1 MSGAVAARVEDE
13 RWVPPAETGGRS
25 LVTSLGI
32 IEGEVL
38 LYLDV
43 HGATPVRRLI
53 RELEWPSPLVTMAV
67 GALIREGLVR
77 ASQHELEVIVAPRR
91 PPAGGGLS
99 LVLEP
104 VPEVWGGS
112 P

>member
-1 MSGAVAARVEDE
+1 MHDALVARVGG
-13 RWVPPAETGGRS
+13 PPAEPGERS

-53 RELEWPSPLVTMAV
+53 RELEWPSPLVTMGV
-67 GALIREGLVR
+67 GALIREGLVQ
-77 ASQHELEVIVAPRR
+77 ASQHELEVIVEPRR
-91 PPAGGGLS
+91 PLES
-99 LVLEP
+99 HVLQREDEP
-104 VPEVWGGS
+104 DEWEGT
-112 P
+112 

>member
-1 MSGAVAARVEDE
+1 MSSAVAE
-13 RWVPPAETGGRS
+13 PGSRS

-43 HGATPVRRLI
+43 HGATPTRRLI
-53 RELEWPSPLVTMAV
+53 RDLEWPSPLVTMAL

-77 ASQHELEVIVAPRR
+77 ARQHELELIIEPKR
-91 PPAGGGLS
+91 PALIS
-99 LVLEP
+99 EA
-104 VPEVWGGS
+104 VPEVWGG
-112 P
+112 

>member
-1 MSGAVAARVEDE
+1 MNETLVARVEG
-13 RWVPPAETGGRS
+13 PPGEEGERS

-53 RELEWPSPLVTMAV
+53 RELEWPSPLVTMGV
-67 GALIREGLVR
+67 GALIREGLVQ
-77 ASQHELEVIVAPRR
+77 ASQRELEVIVEPRR
-91 PPAGGGLS
+91 PPES
-99 LVLEP
+99 PVLQREDEP
-104 VPEVWGGS
+104 GEWEGT
-112 P
+112 